1 MLCVLSAVE
10 TSVGRLYNFYLQ
22 SCEGLIIAIRQR
34 HGYVGRACVRERAA
48 SRVTLLLEARYAA
61 SPEGVDATL

>member
-22 SCEGLIIAIRQR
+22 SFEGLIIAIRKR
-34 HGYVGRACVRERAA
+34 YGYVGRACVREKAA
-48 SRVTLLLEARYAA
+48 SRTLLLEARYAA
-61 SPEGVDATL
+61 SPERALATL